1 MKSDVHIDDE
11 YDVAEYQLNPT
22 DSRQILDNLRIVDR
36 ILDCTGGSDKF
47 LGLSFS
53 HINNLM
59 KARELIR
66 EVSESINNP
75 GDTSFDSYDSRTYK
89 KKRW

>member
-1 MKSDVHIDDE
+1 MESEVP
-11 YDVAEYQLNPT
+11 LNGSNLVEFYTNPNEL
-22 DSRQILDNLRIVDR
+22 SQIISNLRNVGKILD
-36 ILDCTGGSDKF
+36 TTSSSDKF
-47 LGLSFS
+47 LGLSFK

-66 EVSESINNP
+66 EVAESLHNP
-75 GDTSFDSYDSRTYK
+75 SDKSFNSYDSRTYK